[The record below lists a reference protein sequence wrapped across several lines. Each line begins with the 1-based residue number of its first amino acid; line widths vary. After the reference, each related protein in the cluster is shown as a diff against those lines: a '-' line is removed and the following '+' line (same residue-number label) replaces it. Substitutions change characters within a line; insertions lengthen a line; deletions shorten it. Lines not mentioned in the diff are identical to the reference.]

1 MMKFNCN
8 IVNELEFAIIFKV
21 GFEYL
26 KFKESLWKNIMVK
39 YIWNWILVVLQL
51 LKVQDVMKYYR
62 YSEMFL
68 MMMKK

>member
-39 YIWNWILVVLQL
+39 YI
-51 LKVQDVMKYYR
+51 
-62 YSEMFL
+62 
-68 MMMKK
+68 